1 MDINNLKL
9 IKDNLVEIKKSD
21 NKVKKTTDNKQG
33 CIKLNDYFAF

>member
-9 IKDNLVEIKKSD
+9 IKDNLVEIKESGS
-21 NKVKKTTDNKQG
+21 KVKKTTDAKQG